1 MGECPICNNGKLH
14 GDKMET
20 KIDLRRIGIFL
31 GIAFGITWLTGLAV
45 YLTGGLENTPPIA
58 SRAFFAKLLLAIPYT
73 YAPAVANILTRL
85 LTGEGWKDMG
95 LRPHFRQGWLYWLI
109 GWVLPSLMTI
119 SGAVIFFIVFPMYF
133 DPGLTRVQQILF
145 RIPSLASFSPW
156 AVVVI
161 ITLAGVLIS
170 PLVLSLAT
178 LGEEFGW
185 RGYLLPKLLLL
196 GWRKAMLLMG
206 VIWGVWHYPVIFMG
220 YEYGF
225 NYPGYPWLG
234 QLLFIWI
241 AFCSGV
247 FLAWLTLRAGSIWPA
262 VIGHAAINGTASLA
276 VLVATGK
283 PNVLLGP
290 VPVGIIGSAG
300 FAVVALT
307 LFFSPGQ
314 KIVLPVMLND
324 ERQTGS

>member
-1 MGECPICNNGKLH
+1 MASCTEN
-14 GDKMET
+14 KMET

-31 GIAFGITWLTGLAV
+31 VIAFSITWLTGLV
-45 YLTGGLENTPPIA
+45 FYLTGGWVNGWPIA
-58 SRAFFAKLLLAIPYT
+58 PRVSLAKLLLAILYT
-73 YAPAVANILTRL
+73 WAPAVANILTRL
-85 LTGEGWKDMG
+85 LTGEGWKEMG

-109 GWVLPSLMTI
+109 AWVLPALMTI

-156 AVVVI
+156 AAVVI

-185 RGYLLPKLLLL
+185 RGYLLPKLLL

-241 AFCSGV
+241 TFCSGV

-262 VIGHAAINGTASLA
+262 VISYAAINGTSSLA

-290 VPVGIIGSAG
+290 VPVGIIGSAS
-300 FAVVALT
+300 FAMVALI

-314 KIVLPVMLND
+314 KIGVASYA
-324 ERQTGS
+324 E